1 MKRNIWMQLIAVLLA
16 LPAADALGTLSIDD
30 QELVEYLLRS
40 ASGGGQVN
48 LPERISRRMEMS
60 SQRIGE
66 EFEIGRDTQRLQQ
79 RIIEDLDEAI
89 AQMSKQQ
96 SNSSGQGSGQ
106 QEKSQQPKGG
116 AQQRS
121 SASSG
126 STSTAGN
133 AGGGSIPTATASS
146 SDVTAI
152 DEGRRE
158 WGHLPP
164 RDRDR
169 VIQGRQ
175 QPYIE
180 KFRDLIERYYRAL
193 AGPQEQ

>member
-1 MKRNIWMQLIAVLLA
+1 MKQYVLMLVMAASLA
-16 LPAADALGTLSIDD
+16 MPAADARGSLSLDD
-30 QELVEYLLRS
+30 QELIEYLLRS
-40 ASGGGQVN
+40 ASGSGQVN
-48 LPERISRRMEMS
+48 LSQRISRRMELS
-60 SQRIGE
+60 SQRIGD

-79 RIIEDLDEAI
+79 RIIDDLEEAI
-89 AQMSKQQ
+89 AQLNNQQ
-96 SNSSGQGSGQ
+96 SKSSEQGSGQ

-121 SASSG
+121 AETS
-126 STSTAGN
+126 STATPGN
-133 AGGGSIPTATASS
+133 TGGGATPTATASS
-146 SDVTAI
+146 SDAAPI
-152 DEGRRE
+152 EEGRRE

-193 AGPQEQ
+193 AGPQKQ